1 MCALP
6 EAISGGGL
14 TPTTD
19 IDLFLA
25 TYRGGNHLT
34 SDIFLFYK
42 MQFSVKQET
51 SLIWLNYEI

>member
-25 TYRGGNHLT
+25 PTEVGVISHLIYFYFT
-34 SDIFLFYK
+34 GRNFL
-42 MQFSVKQET
+42 
-51 SLIWLNYEI
+51 